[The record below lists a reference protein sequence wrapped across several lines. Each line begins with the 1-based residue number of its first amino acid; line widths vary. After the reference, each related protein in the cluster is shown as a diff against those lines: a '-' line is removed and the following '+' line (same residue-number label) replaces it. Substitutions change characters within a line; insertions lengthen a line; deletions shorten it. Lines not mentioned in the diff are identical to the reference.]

1 MQYRDADGD
10 GKGGTGGEGGGEE
23 KVAGGDPPDKPLTVT
38 TKSNY
43 FSQVIRVSWNIISQF
58 FLFELALS
66 LDPHLLHLIC
76 LTISLT
82 CIHHGHFLG
91 FDRNFNEARVLFLV
105 TVFV

>member
-43 FSQVIRVSWNIISQF
+43 FSQVIRVSWNIIGQ
-58 FLFELALS
+58 
-66 LDPHLLHLIC
+66 
-76 LTISLT
+76 
-82 CIHHGHFLG
+82 
-91 FDRNFNEARVLFLV
+91 
-105 TVFV
+105 